1 MFITR
6 PTETEENGKKVR
18 SWYCYTDTGAVLKYS
33 FVEGVDDKA
42 EEAFTANLNRVIG
55 GKKPDTW
62 VTGGGYAEEGY
73 WRVPEAADKLKKDS
87 DGASFLAAL
96 DAAFTVLKQEK
107 AAKNSPVDEETFR
120 NTRQQLSSLAEIK

>member
-1 MFITR
+1 MLFLSITLFR
-6 PTETEENGKKVR
+6 E
-18 SWYCYTDTGAVLKYS
+18 L
-33 FVEGVDDKA
+33 
-42 EEAFTANLNRVIG
+42 
-55 GKKPDTW
+55 
-62 VTGGGYAEEGY
+62 
-73 WRVPEAADKLKKDS
+73 VPEAADKLKKDS